1 MDNSYIGS
9 NIKATINNAGYRGA
23 EPVDVSE
30 DSSNQGKSMNFKAVN
45 VAQSKS
51 ATEIVFDS
59 LRQASIMGE
68 MEDGEPLRQEEI
80 AKAFNTSR
88 IPVRE
93 AIARLEQLGLV
104 EARRYK
110 GAVVAAISIEEFDEI
125 FDLRAVVESDA
136 MRRAVPLMTKASLAE
151 ARSYHVAFAAATE
164 PEEWTALNRKFH
176 CCLYEAANSPNYLK
190 VINGLLDRLDRYLR
204 AQLSLT
210 DGMERAT
217 QEHESILA
225 ACEAGDAEHAAA
237 LTYDHVQDAKASLL
251 NYLKQKREKT

>member
-1 MDNSYIGS
+1 
-9 NIKATINNAGYRGA
+9 
-23 EPVDVSE
+23 
-30 DSSNQGKSMNFKAVN
+30 
-45 VAQSKS
+45 
-51 ATEIVFDS
+51 
-59 LRQASIMGE
+59 
-68 MEDGEPLRQEEI
+68 
-80 AKAFNTSR
+80 
-88 IPVRE
+88 
-93 AIARLEQLGLV
+93 
-104 EARRYK
+104 
-110 GAVVAAISIEEFDEI
+110 
-125 FDLRAVVESDA
+125 

>member
-1 MDNSYIGS
+1 
-9 NIKATINNAGYRGA
+9 
-23 EPVDVSE
+23 
-30 DSSNQGKSMNFKAVN
+30 MNFKAVD

-59 LRQASIMGE
+59 LRQAIIMGE

-104 EARRYK
+104 ESRRYK

-151 ARSYHVAFAAATE
+151 ARSYHVAFATATE
-164 PEEWTALNRKFH
+164 PEAWTALNRKFH
-176 CCLYEAANSPNYLK
+176 CCLYEVANSPNYLK

-210 DGMERAT
+210 DGMARAT
-217 QEHESILA
+217 REHEIILST
-225 ACEAGDAEHAAA
+225 CEAGDAERAAA
-237 LTYDHVQDAKASLL
+237 LTYDHVQGAKASLL
-251 NYLKQKREKT
+251 NYLKEKREKA

>member
-1 MDNSYIGS
+1 MAEGS
-9 NIKATINNAGYRGA
+9 SSWGKA
-23 EPVDVSE
+23 
-30 DSSNQGKSMNFKAVN
+30 MNFRAVD

-59 LRQASIMGE
+59 LRQAIIMGE
-68 MEDGEPLRQEEI
+68 MEDGDPLRQEEI

-104 EARRYK
+104 ESRRYK
-110 GAVVAAISIEEFDEI
+110 GAMVAAISIEEFDEI

-136 MRRAVPLMTKASLAE
+136 MRRAVPLMSEASIAE
-151 ARSYHVAFAAATE
+151 ARSYQEAFATATE
-164 PEEWTALNRKFH
+164 PEEWTELNRKFH

-190 VINGLLDRLDRYLR
+190 VINGILDRLDRYLR

-217 QEHESILA
+217 SEHEMILA
-225 ACEAGDAEHAAA
+225 ACEAGDTEHAAA
-237 LTYDHVQDAKASLL
+237 LTYDHVQDAKTSLV
-251 NYLKQKREKT
+251 NYLKQSREKT

>member
-1 MDNSYIGS
+1 
-9 NIKATINNAGYRGA
+9 
-23 EPVDVSE
+23 
-30 DSSNQGKSMNFKAVN
+30 MNFKAVN

-59 LRQASIMGE
+59 LRQAIIMGE

-136 MRRAVPLMTKASLAE
+136 MRRAVPLITKASLAD
-151 ARSYHVAFAAATE
+151 ARSYHVSFATATE

-176 CCLYEAANSPNYLK
+176 CCLYEAANSPTYLK

-217 QEHESILA
+217 REHEIILA

-251 NYLKQKREKT
+251 NYLKQKRETS

>member
-23 EPVDVSE
+23 EPVYVGE

-59 LRQASIMGE
+59 LRQAIIMGE

-136 MRRAVPLMTKASLAE
+136 MRRAVPLMTKASLA
-151 ARSYHVAFAAATE
+151 
-164 PEEWTALNRKFH
+164 
-176 CCLYEAANSPNYLK
+176 
-190 VINGLLDRLDRYLR
+190 
-204 AQLSLT
+204 
-210 DGMERAT
+210 
-217 QEHESILA
+217 
-225 ACEAGDAEHAAA
+225 
-237 LTYDHVQDAKASLL
+237 
-251 NYLKQKREKT
+251 